1 MPLPADD
8 LPGKKIG
15 HVRAHLHDL
24 PHELVPHHH
33 RHRNGPL
40 RPRVPLPDV
49 QIRAANA
56 GLMHPDQHVVD
67 ANLGHGDIR
76 EPQPGTGFLFDQRF
90 HGVVR
95 YIERTSGIVEINFL
109 YARTISGITS
119 SLVLCSPS
127 PSPNRPA
134 PAESADA
141 IHRHLGG
148 RVRQLRLERGWSLEA
163 LARASGV
170 SRSMLS
176 EIEREQANPTL
187 AVTLRIAR
195 AFGMNWATCSSCRAP
210 PPPSRSSARDDRA
223 YHYRSDAH
231 CQIRTL
237 SPLNLE
243 KDVEFY
249 EVQLKPGGAL
259 RSAAHF
265 AGTREFLTV
274 QKGHVRVESADD
286 AETLGPGDSASY
298 RADVPH
304 AIVNTGKGDAVL
316 FLVDIYRYDWRW
328 NGHGR
333 RQRKPFAALRRHGA
347 VPARLHQVRVYQ
359 RLSLLIRAPLKDAP
373 IATPRP

>member
-1 MPLPADD
+1 M
-8 LPGKKIG
+8 
-15 HVRAHLHDL
+15 
-24 PHELVPHHH
+24 
-33 RHRNGPL
+33 N
-40 RPRVPLPDV
+40 
-49 QIRAANA
+49 
-56 GLMHPDQHVVD
+56 
-67 ANLGHGDIR
+67 ANL
-76 EPQPGTGFLFDQRF
+76 PT
-90 HGVVR
+90 
-95 YIERTSGIVEINFL
+95 
-109 YARTISGITS
+109 
-119 SLVLCSPS
+119 PS
-127 PSPNRPA
+127 PAASP
-134 PAESADA
+134 ESADA

-148 RVRQLRLERGWSLEA
+148 RLRQLRLERGWSLEA

-195 AFGMNWATCSSCRAP
+195 AFGMTLGDLIELPGATPAVTVIRA
-210 PPPSRSSARDDRA
+210 DDRA

-286 AETLGPGDSASY
+286 AETLGAGDSANY

-304 AIVNTGKGDAVL
+304 AIVNTGKGDAIL
-316 FLVDIYRYDWRW
+316 FLVDIYR
-328 NGHGR
+328 
-333 RQRKPFAALRRHGA
+333 
-347 VPARLHQVRVYQ
+347 
-359 RLSLLIRAPLKDAP
+359 
-373 IATPRP
+373 